1 MSSKIENEPI
11 GSLPRSLELIQS
23 INDFRKNI
31 IDYPTLENK
40 CNCEIRKTILESIE
54 SKQNVVTDGE
64 QSKISFIGYPLFK
77 SNQVDGDG
85 HVDMEKKNGVCIPF
99 KDGHTRNIP
108 LLNGKNLPFKYAKY
122 AGDFVKEARR
132 FLPGG
137 VKYKQAV
144 ISPSAIS
151 LIYPPYGIDD
161 YPRDSFIND
170 LINESEMDIRSCFAN
185 GADIVQLDAT
195 ELRLSLV
202 LDPSGG
208 LFQSLLDVINKVLSR
223 FSNDELANIGIH
235 TCRGGDQGSPHSD
248 MVDLAEMIPKL
259 LTLKCSRFY
268 IELAS
273 EPNKDQIIQRVAANI
288 KENQKVFFGV
298 TKISQSVESVD
309 EIFNTIVQI
318 ADRLPIGR
326 FGITDSCGFSPFY
339 DDQSCSRDIAF
350 EKMKNRSEAVEKFE
364 NLLLSKE

>member
-1 MSSKIENEPI
+1 MLIKIENEPI

-23 INDFRKNI
+23 INDFRNNI
-31 IDYPTLENK
+31 IDYPTLVNK
-40 CNCEIRKTILESIE
+40 CNCEIKKTFFELLG

-64 QSKISFIGYPLFK
+64 LSKISFIGYPLFK

-108 LLNGKNLPFKYAKY
+108 LLNGKNLPFKYAKF
-122 AGDFVKEARR
+122 AGDFVKESRPV
-132 FLPGG
+132 LPEGI
-137 VKYKQAV
+137 KYKQAV

-161 YPRDSFIND
+161 YPREDFIND
-170 LINESEMDIRSCFAN
+170 LINESETDIRSCFAY

-195 ELRLSLV
+195 ELRLSLL
-202 LDPSGG
+202 LDPSGT

-223 FSNDELANIGIH
+223 FSAEELANIGIH
-235 TCRGGDQGSPHSD
+235 TCKGGDQGSPHSE
-248 MVDLAEMIPKL
+248 MVDLVEIIPKL

-268 IELAS
+268 IELVS
-273 EPNKDQIIQRVAANI
+273 EPNKDQILQSVADNI

-298 TKISQSVESVD
+298 TKISQSVESID
-309 EIFNTIVQI
+309 EIYNTILQI
-318 ADRLPIGR
+318 SEKLPIDQ

-339 DDQSCSRDIAF
+339 DDQSCSLEIAL
-350 EKMKNRSEAVEKFE
+350 EKMKNRTEAVEKFE
-364 NLLLSKE
+364 NLISKE